1 MPQPDCEPPG
11 REPAGAGPGGS
22 ITDRLLAHG
31 GGLDRLCAPLG
42 TRYAGW
48 SADAGGGG
56 FSKYPGWDEQPHPWS
71 QRAGG
76 GDRRAAA
83 GVAAGAGAAKAE
95 TVAERAQAPGPG
107 VPGRAGTAIAVDG
120 PR

>member
-1 MPQPDCEPPG
+1 MPQPECEPPG

-31 GGLDRLCAPLG
+31 SGLSRLCAPLG
-42 TRYAGW
+42 TRYAGR
-48 SADAGGGG
+48 SGGGGPGGGG

-76 GDRRAAA
+76 GDRRMAAA
-83 GVAAGAGAAKAE
+83 GAAAGAAGQPSVPAAA
-95 TVAERAQAPGPG
+95 AGP
-107 VPGRAGTAIAVDG
+107 ASVDG
-120 PR
+120 LR